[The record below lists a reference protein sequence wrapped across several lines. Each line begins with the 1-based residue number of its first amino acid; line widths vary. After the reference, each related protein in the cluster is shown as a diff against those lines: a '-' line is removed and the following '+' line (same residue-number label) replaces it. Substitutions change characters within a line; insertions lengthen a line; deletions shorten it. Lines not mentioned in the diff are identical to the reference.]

1 MRIATHSQRQW
12 ERSLIGTVSY
22 FTIRNEI
29 VGSASGFVPIRTAA
43 GCWTIE
49 EIRRMPSSGFQ
60 RVLGHEL
67 RLIEPEL
74 IVADLRIRPEHLNS
88 VGTIHGGVLMAF
100 ADCLGAMGAVQHLAP
115 GQRTATLESKTNF
128 IGSACGNSIS
138 GRCIQIHIGRRTSV
152 WTTIITDCDG
162 RFCASVTQTQMNLE
176 NAD

>member
-1 MRIATHSQRQW
+1 MKIAR
-12 ERSLIGTVSY
+12 
-22 FTIRNEI
+22 
-29 VGSASGFVPIRTAA
+29 SASGFVPIRAA
-43 GCWTIE
+43 TGSWTIE

-74 IVADLRIRPEHLNS
+74 IVADLRTRPEHLNS
-88 VGTIHGGVLMAF
+88 VGSIHGGVLMAF

-128 IGSACGNSIS
+128 IGSACGNTIS
-138 GRCIQIHIGRRTSV
+138 GRCIPIHIGRKTSV
-152 WTTIITDCDG
+152 WNTIVTDSDG
-162 RFCASVTQTQMNLE
+162 RLLASVTQTQMNLE